1 MAVVHSSDQ
10 NTTLDFGLVTK
21 PRSLWI
27 DAWARLR
34 RNKLAVGGLIVLL
47 LMSLMAILTDVDVGP
62 VKFSIAPYRYDE
74 RILEYRVRP
83 NGSKQYLKNEPP
95 SEKHWLGTDHGP
107 RDELSRIMYG
117 ARVSLSV
124 GLVSQIIILFIGV
137 PIGLL
142 AGYYGKWI
150 DMVLMRITDV
160 MYAFPTVLFA
170 IVILTVIGQSL
181 VNIYLAIGLT
191 FWPSMARLVRSQVLS
206 LREKEY
212 VESARAIGVP
222 GWRIMF
228 VHILPNALGPII
240 VAVTFGIPFAILIEA
255 FLSFIGIGVP
265 APEPSW
271 GGMIN
276 DARGQLHP
284 DSAWWLVLFPGIAL
298 AITLFAFNFFGD
310 GLRDALDPRSRK

>member
-10 NTTLDFGLVTK
+10 NTALDFGLVTK

-47 LMSLMAILTDVDVGP
+47 LMSLMAILTDVDIGP

-74 RILEYRVRP
+74 RVLEYRLRP
-83 NGSKQYLKNEPP
+83 NGSRQYLKNEAP
-95 SEKHWLGTDHGP
+95 SAQHWLGTDHGP

-137 PIGLL
+137 PIGLI

-212 VESARAIGVP
+212 VEVGAGHRGARVAHNVRAYIAQRAGADNRGGDLWHTFCHLDRGVP
-222 GWRIMF
+222 ELHR
-228 VHILPNALGPII
+228 HRR
-240 VAVTFGIPFAILIEA
+240 
-255 FLSFIGIGVP
+255 
-265 APEPSW
+265 
-271 GGMIN
+271 
-276 DARGQLHP
+276 AR
-284 DSAWWLVLFPGIAL
+284 S
-298 AITLFAFNFFGD
+298 
-310 GLRDALDPRSRK
+310 